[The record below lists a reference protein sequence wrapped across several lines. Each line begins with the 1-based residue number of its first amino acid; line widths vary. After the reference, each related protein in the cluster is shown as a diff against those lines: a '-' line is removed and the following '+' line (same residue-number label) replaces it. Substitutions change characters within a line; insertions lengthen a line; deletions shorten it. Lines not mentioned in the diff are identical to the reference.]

1 MTPTTQLPPTA
12 AVPDERRSARL
23 VTEVLAPANL
33 VIGVLLVIGWHSTSS
48 LAGAGWG
55 LLAGAFCGGLPI
67 AYIVAGVRRGRWT
80 DKHLKVRSQRWI
92 PLFVTLGS
100 VLVGTGLLLA
110 LDAPREVVALVA
122 AMIAAMIAGLVLTVA
137 VTIWW
142 KVSVHTAVASGVAVV
157 ITVAYGWWA
166 ALLFLGVATVGWSR
180 VSLRD
185 HTTAQ
190 VIAGTILGSTAAAVV
205 FAGLR

>member
-1 MTPTTQLPPTA
+1 MTATTTTLPSGTA
-12 AVPDERRSARL
+12 DPAERRSARL
-23 VTEVLAPANL
+23 ITEVLAPANL
-33 VIGVLLVIGWHSTSS
+33 VVGVLLVIGWHSTNS

-55 LLAGAFCGGLPI
+55 LLAGVFCGGLPI

-80 DKHLKVRSQRWI
+80 DKHLKIRSQRWM

-100 VLVGTGLLLA
+100 VFVGTGLLLT

-122 AMIAAMIAGLVLTVA
+122 AMITGLLLTMA
-137 VTIWW
+137 VTVWW

-166 ALLFLGVATVGWSR
+166 APLFLGVTAVGWSR

-190 VIAGTILGSTAAAVV
+190 VIVGTILGGTAAALV

>member
-1 MTPTTQLPPTA
+1 MSATTAQPPPTA
-12 AVPDERRSARL
+12 AAPAERRSARL
-23 VTEVLAPANL
+23 VTEVLAPPHL
-33 VIGVLLVIGWHSTSS
+33 VVLVLIVIGTHATGS

-55 LLAGAFCGGLPI
+55 LLAGVFCGGLPI
-67 AYIVAGVRRGRWT
+67 VFVVAGVRRGRWS
-80 DKHLKVRSQRWI
+80 DKHLKIRAQRWI

-100 VLVGTGLLLA
+100 VLVGTGLLAA
-110 LDAPREVVALVA
+110 LGAPREVVALVA
-122 AMIAAMIAGLVLTVA
+122 AMIAGLLLTMA
-137 VTIWW
+137 VTVWW

-166 ALLFLGVATVGWSR
+166 ALLYLGVAAVGWSR

-185 HTTAQ
+185 HTTGQ
-190 VIAGTILGSTAAAVV
+190 VVVGAVLGGTAAAAV

>member
-1 MTPTTQLPPTA
+1 MTAPVAQLPPA
-12 AVPDERRSARL
+12 AAAPAERRSARL
-23 VTEVLAPANL
+23 VTEVLAPPNL
-33 VIGVLLVIGWHSTSS
+33 VILVLIVIGVHSTGS
-48 LAGAGWG
+48 LRGAGWG
-55 LLAGAFCGGLPI
+55 LLAGVFCGGLPI
-67 AYIVAGVRRGRWT
+67 AYVVAGVRRGRWS
-80 DKHLKVRSQRWI
+80 DKHLKIREQRWT

-122 AMIAAMIAGLVLTVA
+122 AMIAGLLLTMV
-137 VTIWW
+137 VTVWW
-142 KVSVHTAVASGVAVV
+142 KVSVHTAVASGAAVV

-166 ALLFLGVATVGWSR
+166 ALLLLGVAAVGWSR

-190 VIAGTILGSTAAAVV
+190 VVVGAFLGGTAAAAV

>member
-122 AMIAAMIAGLVLTVA
+122 GLVLTMA
-137 VTIWW
+137 VMIWW

-166 ALLFLGVATVGWSR
+166 ALLFLGVAAVGWSR

-190 VIAGTILGSTAAAVV
+190 VIAGTILGGTAAAVV

>member
-110 LDAPREVVALVA
+110 LDAPREVVALV
-122 AMIAAMIAGLVLTVA
+122 LTMA

-166 ALLFLGVATVGWSR
+166 ALLFLGVAAVGWSR

-190 VIAGTILGSTAAAVV
+190 VIAGTILGGTAAAVV